1 MTSTS
6 TKIVSTKKPYVP
18 KSKQRILPPSN
29 QKNNKQ
35 TIISKSNK
43 GICFDIKL
51 NELEISQINDSDS
64 SSSAFSP
71 PLPPPPPP
79 PPPPLPS
86 NLFNNGNL
94 QAGPPPP
101 PPPPPPFPMDLLS
114 SKVPL
119 APPPPPPLPILASL
133 LIPLE
138 NKTLNHQEK
147 KEPSPNNNKQSSKAI
162 EFDINEIKT
171 FKFRK
176 SPRQRV
182 PKENTSKKLE
192 SNSWDSLMNEI
203 RSESAKGK
211 LRKVD
216 RCDDKKFKHRKYN
229 DSIDDTNENLGS
241 KLVRDLNLILSQRN
255 KFFTEDDSSENDS
268 SSESWNDDD
277 NDNNYSRTTV
287 K

>member
-1 MTSTS
+1 M
-6 TKIVSTKKPYVP
+6 
-18 KSKQRILPPSN
+18 PPSN
-29 QKNNKQ
+29 QKYSKQ
-35 TIISKSNK
+35 TIINKSNK

-51 NELEISQINDSDS
+51 NELEISQINDGDS
-64 SSSAFSP
+64 SSNFSP
-71 PLPPPPPP
+71 PLPVSPP

-86 NLFNNGNL
+86 NLINNNNNNNKNV
-94 QAGPPPP
+94 QAGPVLPP
-101 PPPPPPFPMDLLS
+101 
-114 SKVPL
+114 
-119 APPPPPPLPILASL
+119 PPPPPPLPINLLSSTKVPLAPPPSLSL

-138 NKTLNHQEK
+138 NKSLNQQDK
-147 KEPSPNNNKQSSKAI
+147 KETTLNNNKQSSKVI

-182 PKENTSKKLE
+182 PKENTSKKSE

-216 RCDDKKFKHRKYN
+216 RCDDKKSKHRKYN
-229 DSIDDTNENLGS
+229 DSIDDANENLGS

-255 KFFTEDDSSENDS
+255 KFFTEDDSSDDD
-268 SSESWNDDD
+268 SESWNDDD
-277 NDNNYSRTTV
+277 NDNNSITTV